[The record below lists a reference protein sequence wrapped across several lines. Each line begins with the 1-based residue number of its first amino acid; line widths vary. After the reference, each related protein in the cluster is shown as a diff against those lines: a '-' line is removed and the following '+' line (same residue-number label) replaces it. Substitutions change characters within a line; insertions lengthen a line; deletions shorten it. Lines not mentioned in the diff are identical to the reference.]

1 MSLYDK
7 SFSPMLLGKTEKPFD
22 DREYIFEL
30 KFDGIRTLI
39 FVESD
44 NITIKNKRNIKLNDR
59 YPELLSIKDNVKK
72 KVIFDG
78 EIVMMV
84 NGKPNFQKLKERALL
99 KNKLRINYYVNN
111 YPVVFI
117 AYDILYE
124 DKDLTQLPLIERKRI
139 LKKYKDTSSFIKI
152 KYIEEFGKKFYK
164 IVLKEDL
171 EGIIAKKKDSTYLIG
186 KRSNN
191 WLKIK
196 NLKYEDFYICGYKE
210 EDDINV
216 ASLLLGDKKNNK
228 ITYIG
233 TVVIGKRNPEYLL
246 IKKMPIDKKVKNN
259 KEGFIHIIP
268 TLECTVEFMEKTKNN
283 KLRQPKYVGLK

>member
-22 DREYIFEL
+22 DIEYIFEL

-139 LKKYKDTSSFIKI
+139 
-152 KYIEEFGKKFYK
+152 
-164 IVLKEDL
+164 
-171 EGIIAKKKDSTYLIG
+171 
-186 KRSNN
+186 
-191 WLKIK
+191 
-196 NLKYEDFYICGYKE
+196 
-210 EDDINV
+210 
-216 ASLLLGDKKNNK
+216 
-228 ITYIG
+228 
-233 TVVIGKRNPEYLL
+233 
-246 IKKMPIDKKVKNN
+246 
-259 KEGFIHIIP
+259 
-268 TLECTVEFMEKTKNN
+268 
-283 KLRQPKYVGLK
+283 